1 MIREGEPL
9 ALRIAQG
16 LAKVGL
22 AMKTRQWRDSFDA
35 GISPTQAQILSLI
48 RFRGPMRLLELADA
62 MGVTAATAS
71 DAVSALAS
79 KGLLTKR
86 RSASDGRA
94 VSARLTARGRKA
106 AERLSQW
113 PDFLT
118 PAIGALSTEEQRTFL
133 RALVKMIRTLQE
145 QKQIPVARMC
155 VNCRFFRPGVHADA
169 DQPHHCDFVDAP
181 FGDGALR
188 MDCPDFQAGGE
199 AGWRSWVRLSAPSA
213 KRAQRNSTD

>member
-1 MIREGEPL
+1 MNSGSGSSELG
-9 ALRIAQG
+9 LRIAQG

-35 GISPTQAQILSLI
+35 GISPTQAQVMSLV
-48 RFRGPMRLLELADA
+48 RFRGPMRLLDLADA
-62 MGVTAATAS
+62 MGVTAATMS
-71 DAVSALAS
+71 DAVSALVG
-79 KGLLTKR
+79 KGLLAKR

-94 VSARLTARGRKA
+94 VSMALTARGRKL

-113 PDFLT
+113 PDFLA
-118 PAIGALSTEEQRTFL
+118 PAIAALSTEEQQTFL

-155 VNCRFFRPGVHADA
+155 VNCRYFRPAVHADSDA
-169 DQPHHCDFVDAP
+169 PHHCDFVDAP

-188 MDCPDFQAGGE
+188 IDCTDFQAGGE
-199 AGWRSWVRLSAPSA
+199 AGWRTWVQLSAAPA
-213 KRAQRNSTD
+213 TRE